1 MPNPPAKPL
10 LGDLRV
16 IELATMVFA
25 PSACVVLAE
34 FGAEVIK
41 IEEPRSGDLN
51 RGYHQLPGMPISDLA
66 YTFEVDNRNKKSV
79 ALDLKTDAGRAAL
92 LTLLEGADV
101 FVTNLRAQALKRLQL
116 DYASLESINPRLI
129 YAHAT
134 GYGEEGDEQDKPGY
148 DTICYWSRSGI
159 EGHVF
164 PYEGWLNQFPF
175 GAGDHPSG
183 MSLFAAIMTALY
195 RRQQSGVGC
204 KVSSS
209 LLANGTWANATM
221 LQAQLSNAEFQEK
234 RPRSNAW
241 TFTTIHYQSKDERLL
256 KLGIVNIDKDWQPFC
271 EAMEFTELMT
281 DPRFVTQSDRLA
293 HMPALIAIV
302 SERFL
307 TREMAWWQARLEAF
321 DIPHALMSTYPEAA
335 DDPQKAA
342 NGIIVPLDHPEH
354 GPLRTVSSPF
364 QLSGYEKTAASPAP
378 RLGEHTREVLAGLG
392 YDEAAIEN
400 VLKGQKTP

>member
-1 MPNPPAKPL
+1 MSNPAPNSL

-41 IEEPRSGDLN
+41 IEEPVNGDLN
-51 RGYHQLPGMPISDLA
+51 RGYHMLPGMPASDLA

-79 ALDLKTDAGRAAL
+79 ALDLKTAAGRAAL
-92 LTLLEGADV
+92 LTLLESADV
-101 FVTNLRAQALKRLQL
+101 FVTNLRPQALKRLQL
-116 DYASLESINPRLI
+116 DYDSLHEVSPRLI
-129 YAHAT
+129 YAHAS
-134 GYGEEGDEQDKPGY
+134 GYGEEGEEQDKPGY
-148 DTICYWSRSGI
+148 DTICYWSRSAI
-159 EGHVF
+159 EAHVF

-183 MSLFAAIMTALY
+183 MTLFAAIMTALY

-241 TFTTIHYQSKDERLL
+241 TFTTIQS
-256 KLGIVNIDKDWQPFC
+256 N
-271 EAMEFTELMT
+271 
-281 DPRFVTQSDRLA
+281 
-293 HMPALIAIV
+293 
-302 SERFL
+302 
-307 TREMAWWQARLEAF
+307 
-321 DIPHALMSTYPEAA
+321 
-335 DDPQKAA
+335 
-342 NGIIVPLDHPEH
+342 
-354 GPLRTVSSPF
+354 
-364 QLSGYEKTAASPAP
+364 
-378 RLGEHTREVLAGLG
+378 
-392 YDEAAIEN
+392 
-400 VLKGQKTP
+400 